1 MIEGVNASIA
11 SASVA
16 RVTAVQADAA
26 ASYAENPTQVQR
38 IAQAPYVSPYISM
51 DYTYDK
57 AILQIR
63 DSDSGEVVRQ
73 IPTDSQ
79 LRAYNRSQQAAH
91 ALLKEDPIDREIE
104 AESRATSS
112 TKTDDTQS
120 SPQKGGAASD
130 VAQAAS
136 VLISA

>member
-26 ASYAENPTQVQR
+26 VSYAENPTQVQR

-73 IPTDSQ
+73 IPTDNQ
-79 LRAYNRSQQAAH
+79 LRAYNRSQQVAQTAP
-91 ALLKEDPIDREIE
+91 KEDPIDRKIE
-104 AESRATSS
+104 AEARATSS
-112 TKTDDTQS
+112 TKSEDTS
-120 SPQKGGAASD
+120 SSDSGSAAGS
-130 VAQAAS
+130 QAAS

>member
-26 ASYAENPTQVQR
+26 VSYAENPTQVQR

-57 AILQIR
+57 AVLQIR

-79 LRAYNRSQQAAH
+79 LRAYNRSKQVAQTAP
-91 ALLKEDPIDREIE
+91 KEDPIDRKVE
-104 AESRATSS
+104 AEARATSS
-112 TKTDDTQS
+112 TKTDDTS
-120 SPQKGGAASD
+120 SSQKGGAAAD
-130 VAQAAS
+130 AAQVAS

>member
-26 ASYAENPTQVQR
+26 VSYAENPTQVQR

-63 DSDSGEVVRQ
+63 DSDSGEVVRLKPKPVQ
-73 IPTDSQ
+73 RHPRNQKIHH
-79 LRAYNRSQQAAH
+79 LLIRAR
-91 ALLKEDPIDREIE
+91 LLDPR
-104 AESRATSS
+104 RH
-112 TKTDDTQS
+112 
-120 SPQKGGAASD
+120 PF
-130 VAQAAS
+130 
-136 VLISA
+136 